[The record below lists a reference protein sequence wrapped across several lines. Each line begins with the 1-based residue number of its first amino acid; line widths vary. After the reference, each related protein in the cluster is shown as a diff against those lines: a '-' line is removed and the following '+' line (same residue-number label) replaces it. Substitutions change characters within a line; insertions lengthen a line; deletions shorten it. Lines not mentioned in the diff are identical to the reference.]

1 MTELE
6 RANKWF
12 EINNIKSFIDD
23 GSIYIKVEDSE
34 LQLSSSEISYRAELF
49 LEYEIFKMQLMLKM
63 ENKSQE
69 VILSDNT
76 INK

>member
-12 EINNIKSFIDD
+12 EINNIKSFIHD
-23 GSIYIKVEDSE
+23 GSIYIKVEDYE

-49 LEYEIFKMQLMLKM
+49 LEYQIFKMKLMLKI
-63 ENKSQE
+63 EGESQE